1 MTSENIRSHFFVAY
15 AYFSFRLLEK
25 RYPCGIV
32 SIFYFNRARCHSH
45 SSLKRE
51 KAQINSYLCC
61 TFTKNITR
69 IIIAVQINLGIFVQ
83 FFLNAVGKQGTEFP
97 ELIFRC
103 QVLHCSH
110 MSKHHKHERWI
121 ACSITIVE
129 TIRCRVRDRVGPPFC
144 GNECRVF
151 FCHSCNLLYVAFSRL
166 LQIVHCLY
174 SCTANYKI
182 KYNIVLHKIQYNKNK
197 FIEIF

>member
-1 MTSENIRSHFFVAY
+1 MTPENIRSHFFVAY

-83 FFLNAVGKQGTEFP
+83 FFFNAVGKQGTEFP

-110 MSKHHKHERWI
+110 MSKHHKHER
-121 ACSITIVE
+121 
-129 TIRCRVRDRVGPPFC
+129 
-144 GNECRVF
+144 
-151 FCHSCNLLYVAFSRL
+151 
-166 LQIVHCLY
+166 
-174 SCTANYKI
+174 
-182 KYNIVLHKIQYNKNK
+182 
-197 FIEIF
+197 